1 MQVKILLLVSELF
14 MKNSKKNILFIIAL
28 LIALIGVFSSI
39 FFIREIFSGIKSA
52 DSLKKEIGASEII
65 DLSVEKAVKDI
76 SETKEVVRT
85 LDQLFVDSN
94 SLKDKLDK
102 IKNDLNLVKNSFDFV
117 PVVNQN
123 SENFVFSGK
132 STGKFSEVT
141 RQLQIIENHI
151 YPIKILKVD
160 LVKSNGNSQDLWVL
174 FFEAE
179 FLTNKIYE

>member
-1 MQVKILLLVSELF
+1 
-14 MKNSKKNILFIIAL
+14 
-28 LIALIGVFSSI
+28 
-39 FFIREIFSGIKSA
+39 
-52 DSLKKEIGASEII
+52 
-65 DLSVEKAVKDI
+65 
-76 SETKEVVRT
+76 
-85 LDQLFVDSN
+85 
-94 SLKDKLDK
+94 
-102 IKNDLNLVKNSFDFV
+102 
-117 PVVNQN
+117 VVNQN

-160 LVKSNGNSQDLWVL
+160 LVKANGNSQDLWVL